1 MRMNAEETRKKRN
14 GIERGEFK
22 TKDLPPEDAGED
34 AVDGMTTGNSAA
46 ANRYEVAS
54 YVIVG
59 LGLLLILR
67 LHLLPALIA
76 GLLVYEL
83 VHTLAP
89 LLRATRLA
97 TVRAKITA
105 VALLATV
112 VITLLGFGIWGLIAF
127 FHTGGGSIP
136 VLLQKMAEII
146 ERSRETLPPWL
157 SEYMPYD
164 TEGMQAGIIHWLST
178 HAGEL
183 QVIGKEAGRAMAHI
197 LVGMVLGALIS
208 LQEVRSSHEYRP
220 LAQAL
225 VARTVRLAEAFRA
238 VVFAQVRIAAL
249 NTLFAALYLGVALP
263 LVGIHLPLVKTMVAL
278 TFITGLLPVIG
289 NLISN
294 TVVVVVSLSH
304 SPATAIA
311 SLVFL
316 LVIHKLEYFLNAR
329 IVGGQIHARAW
340 EILLAMLLMEAA
352 FGIPG
357 VVAAPIYYAYIKG
370 ELAELAMV

>member
-1 MRMNAEETRKKRN
+1 MNRDNT
-14 GIERGEFK
+14 
-22 TKDLPPEDAGED
+22 
-34 AVDGMTTGNSAA
+34 AA

-54 YVIVG
+54 YVIAGV
-59 LGLLLILR
+59 GLLLVMT
-67 LHLLPALIA
+67 LHLLPALIS

-83 VHTLAP
+83 IHTLAP

-97 TVRAKITA
+97 NVRAKLAA

-112 VITLLGFGIWGLIAF
+112 VITLLGLGIWGLIAF
-127 FHTGGGSIP
+127 LHSGGDSMP
-136 VLLQKMAEII
+136 ALFQKMAEII
-146 ERSRETLPPWL
+146 DRSRETLPAWL
-157 SEYMPYD
+157 SDYLPND
-164 TEGMQAGIIHWLST
+164 IEGVQAGITHWLRT
-178 HAGEL
+178 HAAEL
-183 QVIGKEAGRAMAHI
+183 QVIGKEAGRVMAHS
-197 LVGMVLGALIS
+197 LVGMILGALIS
-208 LQEVRSSHEYRP
+208 LQEVSSAHEYRP
-220 LAQAL
+220 LTQAL
-225 VARTVRLAEAFRA
+225 VARIIRLSNAFRA

-249 NTLFAALYLGVALP
+249 NTLFTAFYLGVALP
-263 LVGIHLPLVKTMVAL
+263 IVGIHLPLVKTMVAL
-278 TFITGLLPVIG
+278 TFVTGLLPVIG

-294 TVVVVVSLSH
+294 TVVVVVSLSY

-329 IVGGQIHARAW
+329 IVGTQIHARAW

-370 ELAELAMV
+370 ELSERGAV

>member
-1 MRMNAEETRKKRN
+1 MDSMNTGET
-14 GIERGEFK
+14 
-22 TKDLPPEDAGED
+22 
-34 AVDGMTTGNSAA
+34 VA

-59 LGLLLILR
+59 VGLLLVMT

-97 TVRAKITA
+97 NVRAKLTA
-105 VALLATV
+105 VALLSTG
-112 VITLLGFGIWGLIAF
+112 VITLLGFGIWGLIVF
-127 FHTGGGSIP
+127 FHSEGGSIP
-136 VLLQKMAEII
+136 ALLQKMAEII
-146 ERSRETLPPWL
+146 DRSRETLPPWL
-157 SEYMPYD
+157 SEYLPHD
-164 TEGMQAGIIHWLST
+164 SEGVQAGITHWLRT

-183 QVIGKEAGRAMAHI
+183 QVIGKEAGRATAHS
-197 LVGMVLGALIS
+197 LVGMILGALIS
-208 LQEVRSSHEYRP
+208 LQEVSSAHEYRP
-220 LAQAL
+220 LTQAL
-225 VARTVRLAEAFRA
+225 IARIIHLSDAFRA
-238 VVFAQVRIAAL
+238 IVFAQVRIAAL
-249 NTLFAALYLGVALP
+249 NTLFAAFYLWVALP
-263 LVGIHLPLVKTMVAL
+263 IVGIHLPLVKALVAL
-278 TFITGLLPVIG
+278 TFVTGLLPVIG

-304 SPATAIA
+304 SPATAAA

-329 IVGGQIHARAW
+329 IVGTQIHARAW

-370 ELAELAMV
+370 ELSERGMV